1 MLKFIG
7 GVALSIFILGV
18 LGINVEF
25 KQQNQPA
32 IEKTQEEVDADSV
45 TSALNH
51 VQKLMEFQETAKQA
65 QMMQDLLDGTLEKK
79 LEQDRS
85 QTVSEDPNASGG
97 SVSVQDY
104 YSAVQQ

>member
-18 LGINVEF
+18 LGVDVSF
-25 KQQNQPA
+25 DKRHDGWA
-32 IEKTQEEVDADSV
+32 DKVTSGMTQAEVDD
-45 TSALNH
+45 LINLG
-51 VQKLMEFQETAKQA
+51 VQRKLIQEKLASSSA
-65 QMMQDLLDGTLEKK
+65 QMVVTEQS
-79 LEQDRS
+79 EQDRE
-85 QTVSEDPNASGG
+85 QTVSENPNASGG